1 VNLCVGLVV
10 LMEKVQPTHTRPKP
24 ESGPSD
30 AALVVAA
37 RAGEKWAQEALFRR
51 YSRMV
56 NGLAFRL
63 LGRDQDVD
71 DLVQDSFVAALRS
84 LDRLAEP
91 QAFASWLGS
100 IVVRSA
106 HKLIRRRKLLTRL
119 GLRKPA
125 PVELDQVMSSAAP
138 PSVAAELTRLYS
150 CLDKLETEARIALV
164 LHRVDGLSI
173 PEVAA
178 QMQLSVSTVK
188 RRLKVAER
196 HLALHTA
203 GDREP

>member
-1 VNLCVGLVV
+1 
-10 LMEKVQPTHTRPKP
+10 MQPTHTRSKP
-24 ESGPSD
+24 ENGPSD

-37 RAGEKWAQEALFRR
+37 RAGEQWAQEALFRR

-63 LGRDQDVD
+63 LGRDEDLD
-71 DLVQDSFVAALRS
+71 DLVQDSFLSALRC

-106 HKLIRRRKLLTRL
+106 HKLLRKRKLLTRL
-119 GLRKPA
+119 GLRKPSA
-125 PVELDQVMSSAAP
+125 IDLDQVVSPAAP
-138 PSVAAELTRLYS
+138 PSVGAELRKLYGCLERL
-150 CLDKLETEARIALV
+150 EPEARIALV
-164 LHRVDGLSI
+164 LHRVDGMSI
-173 PEVAA
+173 PEVAG
-178 QMQLSVSTVK
+178 QMRLSASTVK

-196 HLALHTA
+196 HLADYTGEKESSH
-203 GDREP
+203 G

>member
-1 VNLCVGLVV
+1 
-10 LMEKVQPTHTRPKP
+10 MEKVQPTHTRPKP

-71 DLVQDSFVAALRS
+71 DLVQDSFVSALRS

-106 HKLIRRRKLLTRL
+106 HKLIRRRKLLSRL

-125 PVELDQVMSSAAP
+125 PVELDQVMSSAPP
-138 PSVAAELTRLYS
+138 PSVAAELSKVYR
-150 CLDKLETEARIALV
+150 CLDALDAEARIALV

-173 PEVAA
+173 PEVAE
-178 QMQLSVSTVK
+178 QMQLSASTVK

-196 HLALHTA
+196 HLASHTA